1 MIEHLKNNEA
11 IFPEGPEGFE
21 RAKLG
26 TNSTMETVQIRVPPT
41 KMHIFLDEPH
51 IYTLRERAAPE
62 QHEPEELPFLE
73 PTLDEAPGGQPL
85 GFKFQTDYQSPS
97 ISFC

>member
-1 MIEHLKNNEA
+1 MRLSILKA
-11 IFPEGPEGFE
+11 LKVG
-21 RAKLG
+21 RSLAQ
-26 TNSTMETVQIRVPPT
+26 TVPWRQCKSECRLQKCT
-41 KMHIFLDEPH
+41 FSLDEPH
-51 IYTLRERAAPE
+51 IYTLREHAAPE

-85 GFKFQTDYQSPS
+85 GFKFLTDYQSPS